1 MNDLQK
7 VKEHAWTL
15 INDLKTNAR
24 PLDEIR
30 TEGMA
35 LNIILKSE
43 QLEIQRQIVEA
54 SLAQSKIKKANLLL
68 EEGDDK

>member
-1 MNDLQK
+1 MNDLQR

-15 INDLKTNAR
+15 ISDLKSNAR
-24 PLDEIR
+24 PIEEIR

-43 QLEIQRQIVEA
+43 QLEIQRQIVE
-54 SLAQSKIKKANLLL
+54 SQLAQSKIKRANLLL
-68 EEGDDK
+68 EEGDE

>member
-15 INDLKTNAR
+15 IEDLKTNAR

-54 SLAQSKIKKANLLL
+54 SLAQSKIKRANLLL
-68 EEGDDK
+68 EEGDE

>member
-7 VKEHAWTL
+7 VKQHAWTL
-15 INDLKTNAR
+15 IKDLKSNAR

-68 EEGDDK
+68 EGDE

>member
-7 VKEHAWTL
+7 VKQHAWTL
-15 INDLKTNAR
+15 IKDLKSNAR

-43 QLEIQRQIVEA
+43 QLEIQKQIVEA
-54 SLAQSKIKKANLLL
+54 SLAQSKIKRANLLL
-68 EEGDDK
+68 EEGDE

>member
-15 INDLKTNAR
+15 ISDLKSNAR
-24 PLDEIR
+24 PLEEIR

-68 EEGDDK
+68 EEGDE